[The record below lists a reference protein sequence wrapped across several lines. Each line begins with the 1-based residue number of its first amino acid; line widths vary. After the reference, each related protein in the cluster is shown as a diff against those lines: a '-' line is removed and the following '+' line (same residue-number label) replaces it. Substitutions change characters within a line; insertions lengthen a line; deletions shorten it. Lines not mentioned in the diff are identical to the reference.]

1 MRRKMATRD
10 STRDGTAV
18 TKRSE
23 VAPKTRIVCG
33 EIIKRK
39 GVFYAFSSDR
49 YSYIIPRRK

>member
-1 MRRKMATRD
+1 MATRD